1 MRAPAPPSSPPL
13 DALPPSPAVL
23 SRGRD
28 AASIRA
34 ALVRFARPLVCECGA
49 VEGAPGASPV
59 AVLVRPIRNGA
70 ASVEAVCAA
79 CAPDARQLVSLGA
92 LPPSRPARGARR
104 PPVATVRPAAEAVTL
119 TLATSRATGDAS

>member
-1 MRAPAPPSSPPL
+1 MRPPL
-13 DALPPSPAVL
+13 PPTDALPPSPAVL

-28 AASIRA
+28 AAAIRA
-34 ALVRFARPLVCECGA
+34 ALVRFPRPLVCECGA

-79 CAPDARQLVSLGA
+79 CAIDPRQLVSLGA
-92 LPPSRPARGARR
+92 LPVARPPRR
-104 PPVATVRPAAEAVTL
+104 PPVVTARPAPAAVAL
-119 TLATSRATGDAS
+119 TLAPRPREAGGK